1 MTTVTYPVLLT
12 FLADRRKLMMGRKQK
27 LKGGD
32 EYDVV
37 CGWRGWYCYLKRAG
51 VCKAIKR
58 KMNKRARREAKRKL
72 YTRED
77 T

>member
-1 MTTVTYPVLLT
+1 M
-12 FLADRRKLMMGRKQK
+12 MMGRKQT

-32 EYDVV
+32 EYDLV
-37 CGWRGWYCYLKRAG
+37 GSWRKLYCYLQRAG
-51 VCKAIKR
+51 VAKSIKK
-58 KMNKRARREAKRKL
+58 KMNKRARKDAKRKL

>member
-1 MTTVTYPVLLT
+1 MTTVIYTVLLT

-58 KMNKRARREAKRKL
+58 KMNNRARREAKRKL
-72 YTRED
+72 NTRED

>member
-1 MTTVTYPVLLT
+1 
-12 FLADRRKLMMGRKQK
+12 MMGRKQK

-37 CGWRGWYCYLKRAG
+37 CGWRGGYCYLKRAG

-58 KMNKRARREAKRKL
+58 KMNRRSRHEAKRKL

>member
-1 MTTVTYPVLLT
+1 
-12 FLADRRKLMMGRKQK
+12 MMGRKQT

-32 EYDVV
+32 EYDLV
-37 CGWRGWYCYLKRAG
+37 GSWRKLYCYLQRAG
-51 VCKAIKR
+51 VAKSIKK
-58 KMNKRARREAKRKL
+58 KMNKRARKDAKRKL